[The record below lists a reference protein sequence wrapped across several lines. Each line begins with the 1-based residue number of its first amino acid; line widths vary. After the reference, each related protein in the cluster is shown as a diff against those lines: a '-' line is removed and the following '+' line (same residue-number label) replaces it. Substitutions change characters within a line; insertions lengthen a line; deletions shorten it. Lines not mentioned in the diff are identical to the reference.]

1 MGVSKSGVTLI
12 SSLSC
17 YSRGIELILAN
28 SYQVLGRSVEILFTV
43 RIIILGQVSS
53 VLIINAGL
61 WLGESMKIFIK
72 IAALQMVTVALGS
85 SLAFGYNIYILSGF
99 WVCCA
104 TVWFVAVS
112 ELRRSDKHAAQLV
125 SPVAMEQAQSVLRD
139 LWRKS
144 RDFINDNATVV
155 SRFTK
160 VAAASSAVSGG
171 VTRVNTAAHQQ
182 AEQSDAVTAMAKSV
196 VEHVRTAHDL
206 ALNGSTCLSD
216 TSAAAE
222 RVATSVIKAEDE
234 FKRVVKQ
241 SDSIG
246 SVADII
252 QEIAGQTN
260 LLALNAAIEA
270 ARAGESGR
278 GFAVVADEVRKLAE
292 RTANAT
298 VEIHSMVKDI
308 VESTGTVNAQ
318 LTASHLEAAK
328 AVDLAA
334 QAATLIEQ
342 IQAKST
348 EALAAT
354 EMIASAAEN
363 QSQACKILGQ
373 DAENAKAMTET
384 MRTEIAECN
393 RALRSMAH
401 LAEVVKDTATANATG
416 LHPLEQM
423 LDAIEE
429 IRACNVLVMNSSNL
443 AEAEPAIARAR
454 SLDANIPGYWSTYQA
469 RPDARTSSS
478 AWRCYE
484 EWKKCWRQA
493 QDMAQRG
500 DFSGVRTYIPQQVR
514 PAYDALK
521 TELTPLLN

>member
-1 MGVSKSGVTLI
+1 
-12 SSLSC
+12 
-17 YSRGIELILAN
+17 
-28 SYQVLGRSVEILFTV
+28 
-43 RIIILGQVSS
+43 
-53 VLIINAGL
+53 
-61 WLGESMKIFIK
+61 MKAVIK
-72 IAALQMVTVALGS
+72 IVIVQSLTLAVGS
-85 SLAFGYNIYILSGF
+85 SLALGNNIYILAGF
-99 WVCCA
+99 WVCSA
-104 TVWFVAVS
+104 TAGFIAIS
-112 ELRRSDKHAAQLV
+112 ELIRSDRRAALLI
-125 SPVAMEQAQSVLRD
+125 SPGLMDQAQSVFRD
-139 LWRKS
+139 LCRKS
-144 RDFINDNATVV
+144 RDFINDNATLV

-160 VAAASSAVSGG
+160 VAAAGSAVSDG
-171 VTRVNTAAHQQ
+171 VYRVNTTAHQQ

-196 VEHVRTAHDL
+196 VEHVRTAHGL
-206 ALNGSTCLSD
+206 AQNGSACLSD

-222 RVATSVIKAEDE
+222 RVATSVIKAEEE

-298 VEIHSMVKDI
+298 VEIHLMVKDI
-308 VESTGTVNAQ
+308 VESTGTVNSQ
-318 LTASHLEAAK
+318 LTISHQEAAK
-328 AVDLAA
+328 AVELAA
-334 QAATLIEQ
+334 KAATLVEQ
-342 IQAKST
+342 IQSKST

-354 EMIASAAEN
+354 EAIASAAEN
-363 QSQACKILGQ
+363 QSQACKSLGD
-373 DAENAKAMTET
+373 DAERAKSMTET
-384 MRTEIAECN
+384 MKAEIAECN
-393 RALRSMAH
+393 KALRTMAH

-429 IRACNVLVMNSSNL
+429 IRACNVLVMNSGNVS
-443 AEAEPAIARAR
+443 EAEPAITRAR
-454 SLDANIPGYWSTYQA
+454 SIDSNIAGYWSAYQA
-469 RPDARTSSS
+469 LPDARPSSP

-493 QDMAQRG
+493 QDMAQKG
-500 DFSGVRTYIPQQVR
+500 DFGGVRAYIPQQVR

-521 TELTPLLN
+521 AELSPLLQ